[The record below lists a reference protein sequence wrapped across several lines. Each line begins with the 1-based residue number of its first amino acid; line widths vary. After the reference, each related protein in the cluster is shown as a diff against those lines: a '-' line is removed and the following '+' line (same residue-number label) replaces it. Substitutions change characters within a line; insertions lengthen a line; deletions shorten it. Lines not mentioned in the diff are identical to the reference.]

1 MHQGLPTLK
10 SFRRLLSGILNG
22 LFLVMLWLVMQGP
35 CSLAQTTSNVLGAEG
50 TVRVDATPG
59 HAINSFDP
67 DSALGSSI
75 DVLSRRDIDMVYY
88 AAYHSGIALGGLGSD
103 HVSQ

>member
-1 MHQGLPTLK
+1 MNVAWPPA
-10 SFRRLLSGILNG
+10 RIAVLLTIL
-22 LFLVMLWLVMQGP
+22 VTP
-35 CSLAQTTSNVLGAEG
+35 ASAQS

-75 DVLSRRDIDMVYY
+75 DV
-88 AAYHSGIALGGLGSD
+88 H
-103 HVSQ
+103 